1 MPTAAERNGDFSQT
15 TQTNGTP
22 FFIKDPLLP
31 GACSATTGGPG
42 CFANNVIPA
51 DRISSLG
58 RAFLNIFP
66 TPNFFDN
73 SVSLRQYNFAD
84 TDIPDVYRSL
94 DQVTL
99 DHNFTD
105 NDRVSVKYRHWRP
118 NREATTGTFGIN
130 SNWNHFRSQYAQK
143 EDAITVNYTKTLT
156 SKLVS
161 EISFGYRNTP
171 EVAPVD
177 SLPDPIAKLQREP
190 NGFGALGSLYH
201 TPTLNQLDLYPQLTF
216 TGVPGMAPNV
226 AWDARFPID
235 AIDLRWSLQNN
246 MTWTAGRHLVK
257 AGVYYEYNINS
268 EGFSATCFSGCLD
281 FTSTGTTAAQNPFNT
296 NHPYANALLGYYTT
310 YMESNTRP
318 FRGGAQWN
326 LEWFGQDSWKVHNN
340 LTLELGVRFAS
351 GTPWHLLASGWKDY
365 NPPPGERAAA
375 YLAEAYNPSANP
387 ALYVPVCPAP
397 ATTCAATARLA
408 KNPITGQVLPN
419 SVALIGQL
427 VPDSGDFY
435 NGVIRDNDPR
445 SNSGT
450 FQDNPGIRAQ
460 PRLGF
465 SWDPTGRQQ
474 TSIRGGYGIT
484 EQLFDASG
492 SYAGTF
498 PSMVPVRL
506 QPTLFYGSL
515 SDLASVPSVFS
526 PSPVTGWTQ
535 TGGRTRMT
543 HNFSIEV
550 QQNVGFNTV
559 VSAAYVA
566 NRQRGLLTT
575 RDKNLVP
582 EGARFDPKNVDPTSA
597 TRASLPDAFLRPIPQ
612 FTTVNERTRE
622 GLRQLR
628 LAAGDRQPS
637 PERRAG
643 VRHGVH
649 AGEDHEHDQ
658 TRSPS
663 TSIRASGC
671 MPTTPAIAGTSSRS
685 RDRGTCRRA
694 ARCGTARS
702 AAPSS
707 TAGSSPA
714 SASGAAACRRRPPT
728 RRPTPMA
735 ADTIGGGDPVRI
747 SLVDGCSPILSRGER
762 SEERWFDT
770 SCFFRTPVGSYGNSP
785 LNNIRQ
791 PGNTNVDL
799 SMSKT
804 FPIGSHGHRL
814 QFRADAYN
822 AFRVTTR
829 TVNVAAQYDPLGN
842 QVNSDFGR
850 LALPTDEA
858 RQIELSLKYSF

>member
-1 MPTAAERNGDFSQT
+1 MKPTTPASVTLRAGITETLTVTADPIGVQTTTAVRTSVLDTSTIDTLVSRGRDPVRLLNALPGVDPNISGLITGGTIGTGLPTMQGTAGFASYVAIDGIGSADGDTGNNNGITSMDAIQEIRVVMNSYTAEFGRNTGPQINVVTKSGGQRYSGSLSTYIRHEALNSNTLANERLGLPKPIARYYTGVGTIGGPVGLPGVGKMKRTFFFYTREMWDTRQAATPNTKQMPTAAERNGDFSQT

-161 EISFGYRNTP
+161 ETSFGYRNTP

-582 EGARFDPKNVDPTSA
+582 EGARFDPKNADPTSA

-622 GLRQLR
+622 G
-628 LAAGDRQPS
+628 
-637 PERRAG
+637 
-643 VRHGVH
+643 
-649 AGEDHEHDQ
+649 
-658 TRSPS
+658 TS
-663 TSIRASGC
+663 T
-671 MPTTPAIAGTSSRS
+671 
-685 RDRGTCRRA
+685 
-694 ARCGTARS
+694 
-702 AAPSS
+702 
-707 TAGSSPA
+707 
-714 SASGAAACRRRPPT
+714 
-728 RRPTPMA
+728 
-735 ADTIGGGDPVRI
+735 
-747 SLVDGCSPILSRGER
+747 
-762 SEERWFDT
+762 
-770 SCFFRTPVGSYGNSP
+770 
-785 LNNIRQ
+785 
-791 PGNTNVDL
+791 
-799 SMSKT
+799 
-804 FPIGSHGHRL
+804 
-814 QFRADAYN
+814 
-822 AFRVTTR
+822 TTR
-829 TVNVAAQYDPLGN
+829 C
-842 QVNSDFGR
+842 R
-850 LALPTDEA
+850 
-858 RQIELSLKYSF
+858 